1 MKCFACGIEENESEM
16 FRIDFLGEPKFICEE
31 CEKIARRGRK
41 PMPQVEC
48 SRPWAL
54 AIERKR
60 GPVGCLYE
68 TK

>member
-1 MKCFACGIEENESEM
+1 MKCFCCEQEKEKGVQV
-16 FRIDFLGEPKFICEE
+16 DFLGEPKFVCEE
-31 CEKIARRGRK
+31 CEAIARRGRK